1 MGFLEKIMVI
11 VILGCILCMF
21 GFVAL
26 FTYPPK
32 TEKKPMT
39 MDECLQTIGNYEL
52 CENKMRGNNG

>member
-1 MGFLEKIMVI
+1 MAIGL
-11 VILGCILCMF
+11 LGCILCMF